1 MNWRILFFFIISLLI
16 EIYFFQAIKT
26 SFKNSLKSLKRWVWN
41 AYYTTS
47 VISLAYILFALVI
60 PISEWPQFFR
70 VYVTSFL
77 FIIVFSKMMGL
88 PFLIADDFWRAGK
101 WTVKKITKS
110 NDVITRKEFLSR
122 AAILF
127 AGIPFAT
134 MIYGMIK
141 GAFDFKIFQEKISA
155 PNFPSEFNGLKII
168 QLSDMHLG
176 SFTSA
181 EPLEKA
187 IELINQQ
194 DADYILFTG
203 DLVNEK
209 TDEAFPFIETLKKM
223 KAKKGIFSVLG
234 NHDYGDY
241 IQWPNNEEKQK
252 NLDAMHKTHRDLG
265 WKLLLNEHHLIEK
278 DGKKIAIIGIEN
290 WGMGRFP
297 KYGKMKEAY
306 IGTEDIPF
314 KILLSHDP
322 SHWDNQ
328 VITEYADVDLTLA
341 GHTHGMQ
348 FGVEIPGFKWSPVQY
363 MYKHWA
369 GLYSKNKQMLYV
381 NRGLGFIGYAG
392 RVGIMPE
399 ITVFEF
405 YNSDFA

>member
-1 MNWRILFFFIISLLI
+1 MAWRIIFFFIMALII

-26 SFKNSLKSLKRWVWN
+26 AFKNSIKTTKRWIWR
-41 AYYTTS
+41 AYYLTS
-47 VISLAYILFALVI
+47 IISLIYILIALII
-60 PISEWPQFFR
+60 PISEWPKFFR

-88 PFLIADDFWRAGK
+88 PFLIADDFWRAGR
-101 WTVKKITKS
+101 WTVKKISKS
-110 NDVITRKEFLSR
+110 NYPINRKEFLSK

-134 MIYGMIK
+134 MLYGMIK
-141 GAFDFKIFQEKISA
+141 GAFEFKIFKEKIIS
-155 PNFPSEFNGLKII
+155 PKFPSAFNGLKIVQI
-168 QLSDMHLG
+168 SDLHLG

-187 IELINQQ
+187 IDLINQQ
-194 DADYILFTG
+194 EADYILFTG

-209 TDEAFPFIETLKKM
+209 TDEAYPFIETLKKL
-223 KAKKGIFSVLG
+223 KAKNGIFSVLG

-241 IQWPNNEEKQK
+241 IQWPSDAAKQE
-252 NLDAMHKTHRDLG
+252 NLKAMHKVHSDLG
-265 WKLLLNEHHLIEK
+265 WKLLLNEHQIIEK
-278 DGKKIAIIGIEN
+278 DGEKIAVIGVEN

-297 KYGKMKEAY
+297 KYGKLDIAY
-306 IGTEDIPF
+306 KGTENISF

-328 VITEYADVDLTLA
+328 IKKEFKDINLTLS

-363 MYKHWA
+363 VYKQWA
-369 GLYSKNKQMLYV
+369 GLYEENNQLLYV

-399 ITVFEF
+399 ITVLEF
-405 YNSDFA
+405 YNSEFA

>member
-1 MNWRILFFFIISLLI
+1 MAWRIIFFFITALI
-16 EIYFFQAIKT
+16 VEIYFFQAVKT
-26 SFKNSLKSLKRWVWN
+26 AFKNAMKATKLWIWRT
-41 AYYTTS
+41 YFITS
-47 VISLAYILFALVI
+47 AISLLYILAALVI
-60 PISEWPQFFR
+60 PISEWPKFFR

-77 FIIVFSKMMGL
+77 FIVVFSKMMGL
-88 PFLIADDFWRAGK
+88 PFLIADDFWRAGR
-101 WTVKKITKS
+101 WTVKKITKTDNAIS
-110 NDVITRKEFLSR
+110 RKEFLSK
-122 AAILF
+122 AAVLF

-141 GAFDFKIFQEKISA
+141 GAFDFKIFYEKIISSK
-155 PNFPSEFNGLKII
+155 FPAAFNGLKII
-168 QLSDMHLG
+168 QISDLHLG

-187 IELINQQ
+187 IELINEQE
-194 DADYILFTG
+194 ADYILFTG

-209 TDEAFPFIETLKKM
+209 TDEAYPFIETLKKL
-223 KAKKGIFSVLG
+223 KAKQGIFSVLG

-241 IQWPNNEEKQK
+241 IQWPSEEAKQQ
-252 NLDAMHKTHRDLG
+252 NLKAMYKVHEELG
-265 WKLLLNEHHLIEK
+265 WKLLLNEHHILEK
-278 DGKKIAIIGIEN
+278 DGDKLAIIGVEN

-297 KYGKMKEAY
+297 KYGKMDVAY
-306 IGTEDIPF
+306 KGTEHVPF

-328 VITEYADVDLTLA
+328 VKKEYKDVDLMLS

-363 MYKHWA
+363 VYKQWA
-369 GLYSKNKQMLYV
+369 GLYEENNQKLYV

-399 ITVFEF
+399 ITVLEF
-405 YNSDFA
+405 YNSEFA

>member
-1 MNWRILFFFIISLLI
+1 MAWRIVFFFLMALVI

-26 SFKNSLKSLKRWVWN
+26 TFKNTIKTTKRWIWRI
-41 AYYTTS
+41 YYITS
-47 VISLAYILFALVI
+47 VISLLYILAALVI
-60 PISEWPQFFR
+60 PISEWPKFFKI
-70 VYVTSFL
+70 YLTSFL
-77 FIIVFSKMMGL
+77 FIVVFSKMMGL
-88 PFLIADDFWRAGK
+88 PFLIADDFWRAGR
-101 WTVKKITKS
+101 WTVKKITKTDNAIS
-110 NDVITRKEFLSR
+110 RKEFLSK
-122 AAILF
+122 AAVLF

-141 GAFDFKIFQEKISA
+141 GAFDFKIFYEKISS
-155 PNFPSEFNGLKII
+155 PNFPTVFNGLKVI
-168 QLSDMHLG
+168 QISDLHLG

-209 TDEAFPFIETLKKM
+209 TDEAYPFIESLKKL
-223 KAKKGIFSVLG
+223 KAKQGVFSVLG

-241 IQWPNNEEKQK
+241 IQWPSEAAKQQ
-252 NLDAMHKTHRDLG
+252 NLKAMHKVHEELG
-265 WKLLLNEHHLIEK
+265 WKLLLNEHQILEK
-278 DGKKIAIIGIEN
+278 DGEKLAIIGIEN

-297 KYGKMKEAY
+297 KYGKMDVAY
-306 IGTEDIPF
+306 KGTEQIPF

-328 VITEYADVDLTLA
+328 VKKEYKDVDLMLS

-363 MYKHWA
+363 VYKQWA
-369 GLYSKNKQMLYV
+369 GLYEENNQKLYV

-405 YNSDFA
+405 YNSEFA

>member
-1 MNWRILFFFIISLLI
+1 MTTTKRFLWR
-16 EIYFFQAIKT
+16 
-26 SFKNSLKSLKRWVWN
+26 
-41 AYYTTS
+41 AYYLTS
-47 VISLAYILFALVI
+47 IIILIYILTALII
-60 PISEWPQFFR
+60 PISDWPKFLK

-88 PFLIADDFWRAGK
+88 PFLIADDLWRAGR
-101 WTVKKITKS
+101 WTVKKISKT
-110 NDVITRKEFLSR
+110 NEAINRKEFLSK

-134 MIYGMIK
+134 MLYGMIK
-141 GAFDFKIFQEKISA
+141 GAYEFKIFKEKIIS
-155 PNFPSEFNGLKII
+155 PKFPSAFNGLKIVQI
-168 QLSDMHLG
+168 SDLHLG

-187 IELINQQ
+187 VELINQQ
-194 DADYILFTG
+194 EADYILFTG

-209 TDEAFPFIETLKKM
+209 TDEAYPFIETLKKI
-223 KAKKGIFSVLG
+223 KAKNGIFSVLG

-241 IQWPNNEEKQK
+241 IQWPSDTAKQE
-252 NLDAMHKTHRDLG
+252 NLKAMHKVHSDLG
-265 WKLLLNEHHLIEK
+265 WKLLLNEHQIIEK
-278 DGKKIAIIGIEN
+278 DGEKIAIIGVEN

-297 KYGKMKEAY
+297 KYGKLDTAY
-306 IGTEDIPF
+306 KGTENISF

-322 SHWDNQ
+322 SHWENQ
-328 VITEYADVDLTLA
+328 VKKEYKDINLTLS

-348 FGVEIPGFKWSPVQY
+348 FGVEFPGFKWSPVQY
-363 MYKHWA
+363 VYKQWA
-369 GLYSKNKQMLYV
+369 GLYEENNQLLYV

-399 ITVFEF
+399 ITVLEF
-405 YNSDFA
+405 YNSEFA